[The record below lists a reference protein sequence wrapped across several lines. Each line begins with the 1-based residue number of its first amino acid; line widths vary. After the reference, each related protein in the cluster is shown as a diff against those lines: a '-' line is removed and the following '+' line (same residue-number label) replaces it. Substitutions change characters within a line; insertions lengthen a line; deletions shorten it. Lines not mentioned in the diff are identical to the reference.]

1 LPENLNGGA
10 GGRKLRLISRPE
22 DDMHTVVLQIVS
34 VAAVV
39 VAGLVLQAA
48 PARSQSR
55 TVGEVAEIRGA
66 ATGTRQG
73 ARPRTL
79 ELKGDVFFRDTLRT
93 GNDARLVAQFDDGTK
108 LTLGDSANV
117 VIDTFVYDPNRSIG
131 QMAARVAGGAF
142 LFVGGRIEDQARASV
157 RIRTPL
163 ATLGIRGTTVWG
175 GPIDGAYGVLVLSG
189 RVDVRTSR
197 GTVTL
202 REGQGTTLRP
212 RRSPEPIV
220 VWGAD
225 KVRRAIESVT
235 VAR

>member
-1 LPENLNGGA
+1 MPKALMLLPVSA
-10 GGRKLRLISRPE
+10 
-22 DDMHTVVLQIVS
+22 VFAVL
-34 VAAVV
+34 
-39 VAGLVLQAA
+39 LLQAP
-48 PARSQSR
+48 PARSQAR
-55 TVGEVAEIRGA
+55 VVGEVAEIRGA
-66 ATGTRQG
+66 ATGARPG

-79 ELKGDVFFRDTLRT
+79 EAKDGMYFRDTLRT
-93 GNDARLVAQFDDGTK
+93 GDDARLVAAFDDGTK
-108 LTLGDSANV
+108 LTLGDSASV

-142 LFVGGRIEDQARASV
+142 LFVGGRIEEQARASV

-189 RVDVRTSR
+189 RVDVRTPR

-212 RRSPEPIV
+212 RRAPEPVV

-225 KVRRAIESVT
+225 KVRRAVAAVT